1 MANITQN
8 RTECE
13 NPFAGRVALTSVQS
27 SAFTILLGLLILTTF
42 MTNLLLIVSLIKTK
56 QLTNGLYYLVLIL
69 SISDC
74 FAGLVTQP
82 AVMILFT
89 LYINQ
94 QTCDFEK
101 FVAFLSLLNIHFSS
115 SLVTLIAFERCAVL
129 NPRQWRPQHLM
140 RWLSSKTGIAILSVI
155 GFMVSSAI
163 SFTYICDFKTMLLVI
178 IFSIDMTFIAI
189 IYVAYFYVYFTVSRF
204 ARVDVTRRNELSQ
217 VEKVRQKYLQ
227 KLATTVFLILAFM
240 GFMTLPYPIM
250 GYIYK
255 YRRHS
260 SGKPSTTFQFLV
272 YLSFLTMCSNGTINA
287 LLFILRN
294 GTIKTYIAEHLL
306 MKLSFLQRH

>member
-1 MANITQN
+1 MANTAQN

-27 SAFTILLGLLILTTF
+27 STFAILLGLLIPTTF

-56 QLTNGLYYLVLIL
+56 QLTNALYYLVLIL

-94 QTCDFEK
+94 RTCDVEK
-101 FVAFLSLLNIHFSS
+101 FVAFLSLLNIHFSG
-115 SLVTLIAFERCAVL
+115 SLVKLIAFERCAVL

-140 RWLSSKTGIAILSVI
+140 QWLSSITGIAILSVI
-155 GFMVSSAI
+155 GLMVSFAI
-163 SFTYICDFKTMLLVI
+163 SFTYIYDFKIMILVT
-178 IFSIDMTFIAI
+178 IFSIDIIFIAL
-189 IYVAYFYVYFTVSRF
+189 IYVAYFHMYFTMSRI
-204 ARVDVTRRNELSQ
+204 ARVDVTRSNELSQ

-227 KLATTVFLILAFM
+227 NLATTVFLILAFM

-250 GYIYK
+250 GAIYK

-260 SGKPSTTFQFLV
+260 SGRPSTTFQFLV
-272 YLSFLTMCSNGTINA
+272 YLSFLIMCSNGTINA

-294 GTIKTYIAEHLL
+294 STIKTYIAEHLL